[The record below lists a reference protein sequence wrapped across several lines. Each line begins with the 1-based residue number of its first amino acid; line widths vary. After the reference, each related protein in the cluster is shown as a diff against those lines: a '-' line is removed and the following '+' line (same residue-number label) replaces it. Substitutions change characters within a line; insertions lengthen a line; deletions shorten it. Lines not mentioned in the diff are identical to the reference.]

1 MGVNKKLN
9 KEDIKQFVAD
19 DLTAKISADK
29 EELKKLKFNHTVS
42 TLGNPAS
49 IRAKRRDVAR
59 LLTELNKRK
68 SENKA

>member
-9 KEDIKQFVAD
+9 KKDVQQFVTD
-19 DLTAKISADK
+19 DLVAKIGSDK
-29 EELKKLKFNHTVS
+29 EELKRLKFNHAVT

-59 LLTELNKRK
+59 LATELNKRK
-68 SENKA
+68 KENKA

>member
-9 KEDIKQFVAD
+9 KEDIKQFVAE
-19 DLTAKISADK
+19 DLTAKIGADK

>member
-1 MGVNKKLN
+1 MGANKKLN
-9 KEDIKQFVAD
+9 KKDIQQFVTE
-19 DLTAKISADK
+19 DLVAKINSYT
-29 EELKKLKFNHTVS
+29 EELKRLKFNHAVS

-49 IRAKRRDVAR
+49 IRAKRRDIAR